1 MVEAYKKD
9 YLFKI
14 IFSFFFFFTKSIESF
29 DFVISLLYHC
39 VTQLRNE
46 GVTLLRF
53 DEAFSSA
60 PNYHVL
66 RVPVAG
72 PRKANIPEFTAV
84 RNTYESVISPSRD
97 DFQRCSFIMHRH
109 ADAIPRCGE

>member
-1 MVEAYKKD
+1 MYC
-9 YLFKI
+9 YFYR
-14 IFSFFFFFTKSIESF
+14 STSF
-29 DFVISLLYHC
+29 DFVTSRYCIIVSY
-39 VTQLRNE
+39 NYE
-46 GVTLLRF
+46 GVTLLRL

-109 ADAIPRCGE
+109 ADAIPRRGE